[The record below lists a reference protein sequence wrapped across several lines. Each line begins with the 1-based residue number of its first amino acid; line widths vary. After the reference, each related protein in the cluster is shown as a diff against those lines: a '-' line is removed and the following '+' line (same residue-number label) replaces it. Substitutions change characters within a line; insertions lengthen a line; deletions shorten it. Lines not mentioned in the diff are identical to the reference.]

1 MKIFGKNRPYLRALL
16 IAFPF
21 VLAYFIIRSMPVK
34 PCDFLHEESYNLE
47 GELDYCGP
55 GDAEFVD
62 LTIRK
67 WPMRMDFKPIDKPVV
82 GRPCRFEINI
92 KQFDGSPL
100 GPDDVALSHTKKIHL
115 LAIDQSLEDY
125 QHLHPEADE
134 LFDGTWRF
142 SMTPQKG
149 GNYKVFLDFIPL
161 RSPRRV
167 LLAASFEVDGQPESK
182 TSVTDNL
189 TSSVGNKIFSLIP
202 SSTAKSGNEISL
214 ELNGVGP
221 DGNPIVLTPVM
232 GAFAH
237 MVAFDSSLKGFA
249 HLHPSEETLP
259 RSKEDAHSGPLQFT
273 FVPPQQGSYR
283 LWAQVLLEDMER
295 EIFIPFDLKVDS

>member
-1 MKIFGKNRPYLRALL
+1 
-16 IAFPF
+16 
-21 VLAYFIIRSMPVK
+21 
-34 PCDFLHEESYNLE
+34 
-47 GELDYCGP
+47 
-55 GDAEFVD
+55 
-62 LTIRK
+62 
-67 WPMRMDFKPIDKPVV
+67 
-82 GRPCRFEINI
+82 
-92 KQFDGSPL
+92 
-100 GPDDVALSHTKKIHL
+100 
-115 LAIDQSLEDY
+115 
-125 QHLHPEADE
+125 
-134 LFDGTWRF
+134 
-142 SMTPQKG
+142 MTPQKG
-149 GNYKVFLDFIPL
+149 GNYKVFFDFIPL

-202 SSTAKSGNEISL
+202 SSKPKSGNEISL

-259 RSKEDAHSGPLQFT
+259 RVLLDAHSGALVFR
-273 FVPPQQGSYR
+273 FVPPAVGTYR
-283 LWAQVLLEDMER
+283 LWAQLKVKDQDT
-295 EIFIPFDLKVDS
+295 EILIPFDLVVDS